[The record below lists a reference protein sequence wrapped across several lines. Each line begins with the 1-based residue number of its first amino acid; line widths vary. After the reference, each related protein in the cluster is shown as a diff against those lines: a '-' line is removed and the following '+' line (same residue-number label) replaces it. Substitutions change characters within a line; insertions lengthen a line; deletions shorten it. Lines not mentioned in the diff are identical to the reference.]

1 MSALKIGSKGREVES
16 LQQNLKSAGFFRF
29 EIDGDFGP
37 QTETSVKQFQK
48 AAKIK
53 ADGIAGPT
61 TLSQLQNWKSRNSS
75 KTTTNIS
82 ANKKPL
88 ALRCLELTATIET
101 GELPPHCFAG
111 VSGNF
116 DKMAVSFGA
125 LQWNF
130 GMKSLQPILNELITK
145 KPQVVKKV
153 FGDHYEVLTKL
164 LKEPHDELM
173 KYFSSIQVENKNLW
187 LVWKEQF
194 KNLGYTKECVDAQL
208 KEANAKYQTALNMC
222 ADYGLYTENAVAL
235 MFDIVV
241 QNGSIKSATRTA
253 ILQDFVSAKN
263 ETEKLVIVARRRSA
277 DSKPEW
283 QKDVLARKETI
294 AKGFGKIHGKNL
306 NLETDF
312 GIRSVEAADLKSPK
326 SKVA

>member
-1 MSALKIGSKGREVES
+1 MSLLKMGSKGSAVTD
-16 LQQNLKSAGFFRF
+16 LQKLLKGAGFFKF
-29 EIDGDFGP
+29 DIDGDYGP
-37 QTETSVKQFQK
+37 QTEACVKQFQK
-48 AAKIK
+48 SVKIK

-61 TLSQLQNWKSRNSS
+61 TFAHLEKWKSTSKT
-75 KTTTNIS
+75 KTTTPFTSTN
-82 ANKKPL
+82 KPL

-130 GMKSLQPILNELITK
+130 GMKSLQPILNDLISK

-153 FGDHYEVLTKL
+153 FGNNYDILTKL
-164 LKEPHDELM
+164 LNGPHDELM
-173 KYFSSIQVENKNLW
+173 HYFSSIQVNDKNLW
-187 LVWKEQF
+187 LNWKEQF

-208 KEANAKYQTALNMC
+208 KEANAKYQKALTLC
-222 ADYGLYTENAVAL
+222 EDYGLFTENAVAL
-235 MFDIVV
+235 MFDIIV
-241 QNGSIKSATRTA
+241 QNGSIKSTTRAA
-253 ILQDFVSAKN
+253 ILQDFASAKN

-283 QKDVLARKETI
+283 QKDVLTRKETI
-294 AKGFGKIHGKNL
+294 ATGSGKVHGRNL
-306 NLETDF
+306 NLEVDF
-312 GIRSVEAADLKSPK
+312 GIRHVEAKDLESVKL
-326 SKVA
+326 KVA